1 MTGLAKAFV
10 RILAVVGKEIT
21 EVFRRPGAVLSLVLG
36 PFLILAIFGAGYQ
49 GSKKDLRTIIVI
61 DPASTLPKDAATYEQ
76 DLQLRGMRVV
86 EVTPDRAAAEQ
97 QLRAGN
103 VDVVV
108 VPPVDAMTEI
118 ESGEQARIEVL
129 INLADPVQAAY
140 TSFLADSMASAVN
153 REIYRVGA
161 EEGQQY
167 AITVAG
173 HDLSKVPPEVIAAPT
188 RAEVVNLTPA
198 APTIVGYFGPAAL
211 ALVLQHLA
219 VTLIALSIVR
229 ERASGA
235 LDRYRSS
242 PMRASEV
249 VAGKVAAFG
258 LLGSVIAVLSV
269 WLLVSFL
276 GVPMLGSV
284 VAIAVVI
291 GLLLVASLG
300 LGLLISVIS
309 DSERQAVQLSLLALL
324 ASMFFS
330 GFVLRIDEFQ
340 PAVQA
345 LAYALPVTHGVALLQ
360 DLMVTGSI
368 SHPWQAAA
376 LAAIGGVLLA
386 LSWMRLRRELRP
398 A

>member
-1 MTGLAKAFV
+1 MGLAKMLV
-10 RILAVVGKEIT
+10 RIMAVVGKEIT

-49 GSKKDLRTIIVI
+49 GTKKDLRAILVI
-61 DPASTLPKDAATYEQ
+61 DPASTLPKDAATYEN
-76 DLQLRGMRVV
+76 DLNLRGMRIVD
-86 EVTPDRAAAEQ
+86 VTPDRAAAEGR
-97 QLRAGN
+97 LRAGDI
-103 VDVVV
+103 DVVV
-108 VPPVDAMTEI
+108 VPPADPMTAI
-118 ESGEQARIEVL
+118 ESGQQATIEVV

-140 TSFLADSMASAVN
+140 TSFLADAMASAVN
-153 REIYRVGA
+153 REIYKVGA
-161 EEGQQY
+161 EEGQSY
-167 AITVAG
+167 AITVGG
-173 HDLSKVPPEVIAAPT
+173 HDLSKVPPEVIASPT
-188 RAEVVNLTPA
+188 RAEVINLTPA
-198 APTIVGYFGPAAL
+198 KPTIVGFFGPAAL

-229 ERASGA
+229 ERQSGA
-235 LDRYRSS
+235 LDRFRAS
-242 PMRASEV
+242 PMRATEV
-249 VAGKVAAFG
+249 VAGKVIAFG
-258 LLGSVIAVLSV
+258 LLGSLIAGTSV

-284 VAIAVVI
+284 AAVALVI

-309 DSERQAVQLSLLALL
+309 DSERQAVQLSLLLLL

-330 GFVLRIDEFQ
+330 GFVLRIEEFQ

-360 DLMVTGSI
+360 DLMVTGSV
-368 SHPWQAAA
+368 SHPWQIAA
-376 LAAIGGVLLA
+376 LAVIGVFVLA
-386 LSWMRLRRELRP
+386 LSWLRLRRELRP